1 MKEIINK
8 LLNQGKT
15 LTVVETKG
23 LEGFYISESQN
34 PNVETFKVKS
44 GTTTSQRGV
53 GLISKRNEINKE
65 FTKDSLDKAKQM
77 ALVAAKVCNSDYGIG
92 VCGNIVDKAYIGIY
106 NKEKNE
112 MYGTTVPFN
121 SKDTI
126 ENKARILYTIKS
138 GMLSLL
144 NGALAKPKA
153 PQKKKK

>member
-53 GLISKRNEINKE
+53 GLISKRNELKKNKNYE
-65 FTKDSLDKAKQM
+65 EADKIREQ
-77 ALVAAKVCNSDYGIG
+77 L
-92 VCGNIVDKAYIGIY
+92 
-106 NKEKNE
+106 
-112 MYGTTVPFN
+112 
-121 SKDTI
+121 
-126 ENKARILYTIKS
+126 L
-138 GMLSLL
+138 MLIS
-144 NGALAKPKA
+144 
-153 PQKKKK
+153 